1 MGHSLS
7 NYRRF
12 WYYLALP
19 LLFLISE
26 RAPLAGSWSIV
37 PSVYV
42 AGSSNDNVFLAPLGD
57 EQNDNILQLNP
68 TISINAE
75 GRRGNASLYYEMQ
88 NIFYAKNT
96 KFNDTFHILN
106 GRANA
111 ALVPELFFIET
122 TFGRAQQIISRNTV
136 YPLDNIS
143 ITTNR
148 TNVDVVSV
156 SPYIKTNIGNKL
168 TTEIRYASAW
178 TRYEQGVLTDI
189 RNQTVY
195 ADLRNDLTGSRGQ
208 WAIIYN
214 NRKYEPGFGQST
226 NYARVYIDIDFSV
239 TGKLGLLAS
248 VGYENNRYDQA
259 TITRSEKS
267 STWDAGLRWS
277 PGRNNSISVRV
288 GERVFGKTSSLNF
301 SYLTQRWTWGAGY
314 NEEYRNNLAVLVGN
328 QQRDNADI
336 NIILPGDAT
345 PTTETYLSRRFDL
358 SARRSYGKIDLN
370 FSIYDRKR
378 EFQQSGQ
385 REDISGGE
393 VKLDWQFQK
402 RSKFSLGFNKQKQKL
417 RGVFN
422 NYNLIIGTIGL
433 ARKISRHADAKLD
446 FRYYQRDSNNSAQSD
461 YKQKQVTLGLT
472 VVF

>member
-1 MGHSLS
+1 MGYSLS
-7 NYRRF
+7 NYHRF

-26 RAPLAGSWSIV
+26 QGSLAGTWSIV

-42 AGSSNDNVFLAPLGD
+42 AGSNNNNIFLSPLGD

-106 GRANA
+106 ASANA
-111 ALVPELFFIET
+111 EIVPELFFIDT

-143 ITTNR
+143 ISTNR
-148 TNVDVVSV
+148 PNVDVVSV

-168 TTEIRYASAW
+168 TTEIRYVSAW
-178 TRYEQGVLTDI
+178 TSYDQGVLTDI
-189 RNQTVY
+189 RNQTVS

-208 WAIIYN
+208 WAIIYS
-214 NRKYEPGFGQST
+214 NRKYKPGFGQST
-226 NYARVYIDIDFSV
+226 NYERVYVDIDFSV

-248 VGYENNRYDQA
+248 IGYENNRYDQA
-259 TITRSEKS
+259 AITRSEKS
-267 STWDAGLRWS
+267 STWDAGLRWT
-277 PGRNNSISVRV
+277 PGRNNSISVRF
-288 GERVFGKTSSLNF
+288 GKRAFGKTSSLDF
-301 SYLTQRWTWGAGY
+301 SYRIQRWIWGAGY

-328 QQRDNADI
+328 QQSDTADM

-358 SARRSYGKIDLN
+358 SARRSYGKTDLD

-417 RGVFN
+417 RGIFN

-433 ARKISRHADAKLD
+433 AREISRKTDIKLD
-446 FRYYQRDSNNSAQSD
+446 FRFYKRNSSNSAQNY
-461 YKQKQVTLGLT
+461 YKQNQVTLGLT
-472 VVF
+472 VRF